1 MSVRTTLVTTRSQL
15 EEAWAVRFA
24 VFVDE
29 QRVPAELEV
38 DDLDEAPTTSHV
50 LALDGDAVVG
60 TGRLLLDAPGHVH
73 LGRLAVLRE
82 HRGRGVGALLVRALE
97 ELALERHAAG
107 APGAVEVVLSAQEA
121 AMGFYRALGYAP
133 VSGERYLD
141 AGIWHQ
147 DMARTLTARSP
158 SGRHAERP
166 GSPSAVAGDVGGPT

>member
-1 MSVRTTLVTTRSQL
+1 MSVRTVVVTSREQL
-15 EEAWAVRFA
+15 AAAWDVRFA

-29 QRVPAELEV
+29 QGVPAEIEV

-50 LALDGDAVVG
+50 LALDGDTVVG

-73 LGRLAVLRE
+73 LGRLAVRRE

-97 ELALERHAAG
+97 ALARERHATGDPA
-107 APGAVEVVLSAQEA
+107 AVEVVLSAQES
-121 AMGFYRALGYAP
+121 AMGFYRSLGYAA

-147 DMARTLTARSP
+147 DMARTLTA
-158 SGRHAERP
+158 A
-166 GSPSAVAGDVGGPT
+166 